1 MRVSET
7 MRLTN
12 HQRYLHEVATKLDET
27 QRQLASGRKLERA
40 SDDPTAAALALHYR
54 RGITYEAQMRRNIEN
69 GIAFMN
75 VTEAALEGATE
86 TLQRLRELT
95 VQAASDTLSTEE
107 RQTLAREVDQLLR
120 HLAQIANTE
129 FGDAYIFAGTNT
141 DTPAY
146 AVTGDPPTAVT
157 YQGDTGLR
165 TYQISRE
172 AQVPVNLVGADV
184 FGTTFDDLIAL
195 RDALQS
201 GASGT
206 TLAPYLS
213 ALDAGLD
220 RVLTARAELG
230 ARINRFE
237 AALQQSLTTDLN
249 LQQLQSEVEDVDLA
263 QAIVWLSSEEVALQ
277 AALGAIGR
285 AANLTLLDYLR

>member
-263 QAIVWLSSEEVALQ
+263 QAIVRLSSEEVALQ

>member
-1 MRVSET
+1 MT
-7 MRLTN
+7 RLTN

-40 SDDPTAAALALHYR
+40 SDDPTAAALALHHR
-54 RGITYEAQMRRNIEN
+54 RGIAYEAQMRRNIEN

-95 VQAASDTLSTEE
+95 VQAANDTLSAEE
-107 RQTLAREVDQLLR
+107 RQTFAREVDQLLR

-146 AVTGDPPTAVT
+146 AVTGDPPTAIT

-165 TYQISRE
+165 RYQVSRE
-172 AQVPVNLVGADV
+172 AQVPVNLIGSDV

-195 RDALQS
+195 RDALQA

-206 TLAPYLS
+206 MLAPFLS

-220 RVLTARAELG
+220 RVLSSRAELG

-249 LQQLQSEVEDVDLA
+249 LQQLRSEVEDVDLA
-263 QAIVWLSSEEVALQ
+263 QAIVRLSSEEVALQ

>member
-141 DTPAY
+141 DMPAY

-263 QAIVWLSSEEVALQ
+263 QAIVRLSSEEVALQ

>member
-1 MRVSET
+1 

-75 VTEAALEGATE
+75 ITEAALEGATE

-263 QAIVWLSSEEVALQ
+263 QAIVRLSSEEVALQ